1 MMIMMTNMTKM
12 KMIMIMMSDLIDGKT
27 GLLGQHM
34 HLLPPQVVFHLKINI
49 VAFHF
54 QKNGSI

>member
-1 MMIMMTNMTKM
+1 MIEMMIMMTTM
-12 KMIMIMMSDLIDGKT
+12 KEMMSDLIDGKT

-54 QKNGSI
+54 QKNGPKW